1 MTSILA
7 DFGSFITSTLG
18 LVSSLVLA
26 FVAGAFLGAPV
37 WSWIKSKIPFFN
49 K

>member
-1 MTSILA
+1 MTSIIA

-18 LVSSLVLA
+18 IVSALVLA
-26 FVAGAFLGAPV
+26 FVAGTVIGTPV
-37 WSWIKSKIPFFN
+37 WNWVKSKLPFS